1 MTRRTFSVIAF
12 SSSVAAATLAATV
25 MAGSALAETPTV
37 DNTPFVSTKTRA
49 EVQAELFSHRDQ
61 LSSSAS
67 EWVFQQNEAQ
77 NASGYTRQQARAEYD
92 ASREQ
97 VRAMNSEDGGS
108 RSLSRRTYRRQPD
121 PFDPHR

>member
-1 MTRRTFSVIAF
+1 MTRRTLSVIAY
-12 SSSVAAATLAATV
+12 SSSVAAATLAAIV
-25 MAGSALAETPTV
+25 MSGSALAETPTI

-67 EWVFQQNEAQ
+67 EWVSQQNETHH
-77 NASGYTRQQARAEYD
+77 ASNYTRQQARAEYI

-97 VRAMNSEDGGS
+97 VRAMNSEGGGS
-108 RSLSRRTYRRQPD
+108 VSIAQTSVQLAARSL
-121 PFDPHR
+121 

>member
-1 MTRRTFSVIAF
+1 MEIVMTRRTFAAIAF
-12 SSSVAAATLAATV
+12 SSSVAAATLAAIV
-25 MAGSALAETPTV
+25 MAGSALAETPTI
-37 DNTPFVSTKTRA
+37 DNTPFISTKTRA

-67 EWVFQQNEAQ
+67 EWFLQQNEAR
-77 NASGYTRQQARAEYD
+77 NVSGYTRQQARAEYI

-108 RSLSRRTYRRQPD
+108 RIAQTSVQTQAGSL
-121 PFDPHR
+121 